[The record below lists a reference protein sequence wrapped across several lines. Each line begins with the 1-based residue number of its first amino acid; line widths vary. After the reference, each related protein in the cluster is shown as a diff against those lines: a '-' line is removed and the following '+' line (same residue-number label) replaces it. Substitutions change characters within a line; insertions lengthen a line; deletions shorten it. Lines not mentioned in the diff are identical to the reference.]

1 MAKSMRFVAPATVA
15 VLSVALTISTARAA
29 QLDLVSGNVGQT
41 FVFDSSLP
49 PSGQWSVGSNLSG
62 STAFDAGFTYY
73 YQIGS
78 NQEPAAFSWAGNPL
92 VSDLSVGGQAH
103 AVFGPGGT
111 LTVTGKLFD
120 ILGGGNE
127 VFDGLLISGSV
138 SGFEVIEPVDAPSF
152 LDMVQTAVFTPVSG
166 ALVDGSYG
174 LTMTGDY
181 NLTFTGALAQHFNGD
196 DLADFQSDI
205 VTIASFQWNMSPV
218 PEPTAGLALLAGMV
232 ALAVRR
238 RS

>member
-1 MAKSMRFVAPATVA
+1 
-15 VLSVALTISTARAA
+15 
-29 QLDLVSGNVGQT
+29 
-41 FVFDSSLP
+41 
-49 PSGQWSVGSNLSG
+49 
-62 STAFDAGFTYY
+62 
-73 YQIGS
+73 
-78 NQEPAAFSWAGNPL
+78 
-92 VSDLSVGGQAH
+92 
-103 AVFGPGGT
+103 
-111 LTVTGKLFD
+111 
-120 ILGGGNE
+120 
-127 VFDGLLISGSV
+127 
-138 SGFEVIEPVDAPSF
+138 
-152 LDMVQTAVFTPVSG
+152 MVQTAVFTPVSG